1 MLIYLFALIRD
12 FSVNFRFTD
21 GLVFSPVEVRDPS
34 SSSSTPGS
42 SSKDK
47 SVGKESSSSKK
58 GKKKATIG
66 TCGIEEVVGSLGVGV
81 SKPSAP
87 DERDEPVESGPST
100 HSNAADQEKEDAAQV
115 DDNDD
120 LYVIEEG
127 DDTEEAGDDVGSEA
141 DLRPRKKRR
150 SLRKDMDTG
159 LHWGSI
165 YPEFNCDDSVD
176 VSSSSGGNQVKRCPR
191 IGSRCGTVYQSPYG
205 HRPSPRGTPCTSA
218 GQGKRHQHLANQ
230 GPVETPS

>member
-1 MLIYLFALIRD
+1 M
-12 FSVNFRFTD
+12 
-21 GLVFSPVEVRDPS
+21 LVFSPVEVRDPS

-58 GKKKATIG
+58 GKEKATIG

-87 DERDEPVESGPST
+87 DERDEPVAESGPST
-100 HSNAADQEKEDAAQV
+100 RSNVADQEKEDTAQV

-120 LYVIEEG
+120 LYATEEE

-150 SLRKDMDTG
+150 SLRNGTDTG
-159 LHWGSI
+159 GETGDQPI
-165 YPEFNCDDSVD
+165 QNP
-176 VSSSSGGNQVKRCPR
+176 
-191 IGSRCGTVYQSPYG
+191 TA
-205 HRPSPRGTPCTSA
+205 T
-218 GQGKRHQHLANQ
+218 
-230 GPVETPS
+230 TPSMSVAPAVVTEPIVAQGLDQQEVPPTEIPMVIDPALEGPHVPPRAGGSDKNT